1 MAVSTVTKYSGGA
14 YGKLDRAAGLERHH
28 LPADSISQISRM
40 RGPAIQMDAADHTLT
55 SSYGNSIRA
64 QAYREEIGVLLEQ
77 GRFRDA
83 MAHEMRDVRRIAGAK
98 YNEALREMLDYARSA
113 GYLNK

>member
-1 MAVSTVTKYSGGA
+1 VSTVTKYSGGA
-14 YGKLDRAAGLERHH
+14 YGKLDRAVGLERHH